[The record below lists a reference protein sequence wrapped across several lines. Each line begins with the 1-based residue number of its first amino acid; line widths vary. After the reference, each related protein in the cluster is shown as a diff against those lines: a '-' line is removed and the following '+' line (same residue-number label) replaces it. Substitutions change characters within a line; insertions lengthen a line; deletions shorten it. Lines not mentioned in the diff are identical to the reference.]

1 MASRQIKQ
9 LFTLQPWEVG
19 NFPPPTNPTEVGARV
34 LQQRRVESTPSGGK
48 KKKPGDDDDEGER
61 KKGANTNVEDMDEDR
76 YITSDHLNQNITG

>member
-1 MASRQIKQ
+1 M
-9 LFTLQPWEVG
+9 
-19 NFPPPTNPTEVGARV
+19 

-76 YITSDHLNQNITG
+76 YITSDHLNFKTLILPFSPPQYLIYNYRFRRDDLSF